1 MSTQAH
7 THTYTSLSLGT
18 ISLIIS
24 LSLSL
29 YPSTLY
35 ITLRIDAAH
44 ERAPARAGMALA
56 AHKKIVLLRISLSL
70 SRRWKEKVVEDP
82 S

>member
-7 THTYTSLSLGT
+7 THTHHSAWAPSLSD
-18 ISLIIS
+18 
-24 LSLSL
+24 SL

-70 SRRWKEKVVEDP
+70 SLSLGDGKREGR
-82 S
+82 